1 MTAVIGRAR
10 VTIHFAEAFSIK
22 DKRNELRSISKRV
35 RNQFNAGI
43 AEIEDLDDMRT
54 GTLGIVVVSNA
65 GPHANQMLSTIVSFI
80 ERSLDLGMLGD
91 VHTELIGFDG

>member
-1 MTAVIGRAR
+1 MSAVIGRAR
-10 VTIHFAEAFSIK
+10 VTIHFEESFTIK

-35 RNQFNAGI
+35 RNQFNAAI

-65 GPHANQMLSTIVSFI
+65 GPHASQMLSTVISFI
-80 ERSLDLGMLGD
+80 ERSLDLGILGD

>member
-1 MTAVIGRAR
+1 MSAVIGRAR
-10 VTIHFAEAFSIK
+10 VTILFAESFSIK

-35 RNQFNAGI
+35 RNKFNAGI
-43 AEIEDLDDMRT
+43 AEIEDLDDMRA

-65 GPHANQMLSTIVSFI
+65 GPHASQMLNTIISFI
-80 ERSLDLGMLGD
+80 EHSVDLGMLGD

>member
-1 MTAVIGRAR
+1 MSAVIGRAR
-10 VTIHFAEAFSIK
+10 VTILFEESFTIK

-35 RNQFNAGI
+35 RNQFNAAI

-65 GPHANQMLSTIVSFI
+65 GPHASQMLSTVISFI
-80 ERSLDLGMLGD
+80 ERSLDLGILGD